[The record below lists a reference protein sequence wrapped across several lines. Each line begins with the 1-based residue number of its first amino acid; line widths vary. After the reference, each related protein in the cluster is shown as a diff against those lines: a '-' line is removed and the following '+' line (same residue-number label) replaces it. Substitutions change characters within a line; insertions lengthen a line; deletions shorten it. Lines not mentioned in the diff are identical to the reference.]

1 MTEET
6 AVVVLNADTTQVAG
20 YKKFYTELVQL
31 EKDNAAVIFD
41 YASKKGEKEA
51 RSHIFSLRKSKGA
64 LERVRKEAKDESL
77 RIGHAIDSE
86 AKSIEARIE
95 AMIEVHQKPLDEM
108 AAREKERVD
117 ALNVRMAA
125 FPGAVCN
132 TVDEVKAEIERVT
145 AIEVGPDWQEFMA
158 EATQEKL
165 HTLEG
170 LSLRLAELTKRDEEA
185 AELARLRAE
194 ADARAQADREAAI
207 AKAAADKAQREAE
220 EKAAAEQ
227 AKVQAALDAAKA
239 EAARK
244 EAAAIKAADDAKA
257 EAARKEQAAALAIQ
271 QEREKAQQ
279 EKEAAARREAE
290 LKLAAEMAEKRR
302 QQEAAEAERQRVAAI
317 QRAEEEKQ
325 RAIKAEQ
332 ARVAA
337 ENKRIADEAAARER
351 NKAHKASINRA
362 ALESLVAGGMSEE
375 CAKQCVTL
383 IAQGKVANVSIA
395 Y

>member
-1 MTEET
+1 MTEEN
-6 AVVVLNADTTQVAG
+6 AVVVLNAETTQVAG
-20 YKKFYTELVQL
+20 YKQFYTDLVKL
-31 EKDNAAVIFD
+31 EKDNAAVVFD

-64 LERVRKEAKDESL
+64 LERVRKEAKAESL
-77 RIGHAIDSE
+77 RIGRAIDSE
-86 AKSIEARIE
+86 AESIEARIE

-108 AAREKERVD
+108 AAREKTRVD
-117 ALNVRMAA
+117 SLNARMAA

-132 TVDEVKAEIERVT
+132 TVEEAKAEIDRVT

-158 EATQEKL
+158 DATQEKA

-170 LSLRLAELTKRDEEA
+170 LNLRMAELVKRDEEA

-194 ADARAQADREAAI
+194 AEARAKADHESAI
-207 AKAAADKAQREAE
+207 AKAAAEKAQREAE
-220 EKAAAEQ
+220 EKAAAEK

-244 EAAAIKAADDAKA
+244 EAEAVKAAEQAKA
-257 EAARKEQAAALAIQ
+257 EALSKEQAAALAIQ
-271 QEREKAQQ
+271 QEREKAEQ
-279 EKEAAARREAE
+279 EKQAAARREAE

-332 ARVAA
+332 DRVAA
-337 ENKRIADEAAARER
+337 EAKRVADEAAARER
-351 NKAHKASINRA
+351 NKAHKAKINRE
-362 ALESLVAGGMSEE
+362 ALESLFAGGLTEE
-375 CAKQCVTL
+375 QAKLAVTL
-383 IAQGKVANVSIA
+383 IAQGKVANVRIE